1 MKVLQKEILPEGSK
15 VGSDSFRILLT
26 GNPNC
31 GKSTLFNRLTGLRQ
45 KTGNFNGVTVEKAE
59 GKIRLGDAS
68 IRLMDLPGAYS
79 LGGESE
85 DKQVTTRV
93 LLSHKETDRIL
104 FVLDGVAVERGLQ
117 FLLQVASLKVPTLV
131 VVTMKDAL
139 EKKGLQLDLNPL
151 IKAFGTKFLFINP
164 RTGEGTQELKEALFD
179 TSSFRTPS
187 ASFAWDKKREQ
198 FLESILSHLTSSD
211 PVALRFVVENSLK
224 ELSGEKLLTGIPG
237 LSYLPEEARTL
248 VTDAWKKTGLNFS
261 YRNELVQKSFW
272 IKKLLSRALLGKEN
286 ATGGVLRFA
295 DRILLHPVWGLI
307 SFLAIMA
314 FVFQMLFAWSEIPMD
329 WIETQVGALAAF
341 VGGLL
346 PEGPIRSLIQEGAI
360 GGVGA
365 VLVFIPQ
372 ISLLFFFIGIMEESG
387 YIARA
392 SFVMDRFM
400 GRFGLSGKSF
410 IPLLSSAACAVPAIM
425 GTRTIENKADRITT
439 ILVSPLITCS
449 ARYPVY
455 ILVIGTVFSDRPV
468 FGIFQT
474 KALVLFG
481 LFVLG
486 MIASMTAAFVFKKA
500 FFLSEPSY
508 FLMELPRYHFPSV
521 KSLFIVVYKKIKTFL
536 LNAGKVILSISIL
549 LWFLANYPRVEESKI
564 HNLPLHQAKSV
575 QISESYAGRL
585 GKAMEP
591 ILKPI
596 GFGWKMGIGLI
607 TSFAAREVMV
617 STLSIIYGV
626 QGEEA
631 EQEDLRSALR
641 NDKDPQTGKPVWS
654 LASALSLLVFFAFA
668 CQCMSTLAVVKR
680 ETNSLFWPF
689 FLFGY
694 MTILAYISSFIVFQ
708 AGKAF
713 GWT

>member
-1 MKVLQKEILPEGSK
+1 M
-15 VGSDSFRILLT
+15 DSFRILLA

-45 KTGNFNGVTVEKAE
+45 KTGNFPGVTVEKAE
-59 GKIRLGDAS
+59 GTIRLGDKAL
-68 IRLMDLPGAYS
+68 RLMDLPGAYS

-93 LLSHKETDRIL
+93 LLSRQETDHIL
-104 FVLDGVAVERGLQ
+104 FLLDGVAIERGLQ

-131 VVTMKDAL
+131 VVTMRDVL

-164 RTGEGTQELKEALFD
+164 RTGEGTEELKEALFD
-179 TSSFRTPS
+179 RSSFRIPS
-187 ASFAWDKKREQ
+187 ATFTWDKKRER
-198 FLESILSHLTSSD
+198 LLDSILSRLTSSD
-211 PVALRFVVENSLK
+211 PDALRFILENSLK

-237 LSYLPEEARTL
+237 LSYLPAEARTL
-248 VTDAWKKTGLNFS
+248 VTNAWENAGLNFS
-261 YRNELVQKSFW
+261 YRDELVQNSFW

-286 ATGGVLRFA
+286 VSDGVLRFA
-295 DRILLHPVWGLI
+295 DRILLHPVWGLV

-329 WIETQVGALAAF
+329 WIETQVGALATF

-346 PEGPIRSLIQEGAI
+346 PEGPVRSLIQEGAI

-372 ISLLFFFIGIMEESG
+372 ISLLFFFIGVMEESG

-486 MIASMTAAFVFKKA
+486 MIASMTAAFIFKKA

-508 FLMELPRYHFPSV
+508 FLMELPRYHFPSI

-549 LWFLANYPRVEESKI
+549 LWFLANYPRVAESEI
-564 HNLPLHQAKSV
+564 ANLPPHQAKSV
-575 QISESYAGRL
+575 QISESYAGHL

-708 AGKAF
+708 ASKAF
-713 GWT
+713 GWS